1 MTLSRRIFAWTFQH
15 FGLKVLS
22 LGLAVLLWMV
32 VAGEETVER
41 GLRIP
46 LELQQMP
53 GGLELIG
60 EVPATVDVRVRGA
73 SGTLSRVGA
82 GDIIAVLDLRSARTG
97 RRLFPL
103 TADQVRVP
111 FGVEVVQVLPS
122 AVAMAFELSVTR
134 DVPIVPSVDGRPAPG
149 YAVGEMTAE
158 PRTAEVIGPETAVE
172 RATEVLA
179 EPVPVNGAKADVRQA
194 VTLGL
199 LDPSLRL
206 KTARTA
212 TVTVQIVPAPL
223 ERTLRH
229 RPVHLRNVAA
239 NLQAE
244 AVPSTVD
251 LTLRGNR
258 EALNH
263 FEAADIVAF
272 IDLAGLGPGQY
283 NSLDVRTTSSS
294 DVGVTRVE
302 PATVQVRINRGKD

>member
-1 MTLSRRIFAWTFQH
+1 VKLSRRAVAWPFRH

-22 LGLAVLLWMV
+22 LGLAVLLWMT

-41 GLRIP
+41 GLRVP

-53 GGLELIG
+53 SGLEVLG
-60 EVPATVDVRVRGA
+60 DVPATVDVRVQGA
-73 SGTLSRVGA
+73 SGSLSRVGP
-82 GDIIAVLDLRSARTG
+82 GDVVAVLDLKSARSG

-103 TADQVRVP
+103 TPDQVRVP
-111 FGVEVVQVLPS
+111 FGVQVVQLTPS
-122 AVAMAFELSVTR
+122 TIALQFEASSSR
-134 DVPIVPSVDGRPAPG
+134 EVPIVPAVDGRPAPG
-149 YAVGEMTAE
+149 YAVGQMTAE
-158 PRTAEVIGPETAVE
+158 PKTVEVVGPETAVE
-172 RATEVLA
+172 NATEVLT
-179 EPVPVNGAKADVRQA
+179 EPVPVTGAKTNVRQT

-206 KTARTA
+206 RTARSA

-229 RPVHLRNVAA
+229 RPVHLRNVAP

-251 LTLRGNR
+251 LTLRGDR
-258 EALNH
+258 DALNH
-263 FEAADIVAF
+263 LDTGEILAF

-283 NSLDVRTTSSS
+283 NAVDVRASSS
-294 DVGVTRVE
+294 PDVGVTRIE
-302 PATVQVRINRGKD
+302 PASVQVRITSGKH